1 MKFEEFI
8 DIFDNSSKLMLVA
21 TYKRLRRLKWCEKNN
36 FVLDTISVEEDKD
49 KKEISNIPESIYF
62 DGERCVSHSSGKIYY
77 RYRGDFYSDS
87 SEKVLLKKNVS
98 WSRRW
103 GH

>member
-1 MKFEEFI
+1 MYKRQFI
-8 DIFDNSSKLMLVA
+8 DSVA
-21 TYKRLRRLKWCEKNN
+21 DGL
-36 FVLDTISVEEDKD
+36 IP
-49 KKEISNIPESIYF
+49 NIPDSIYF

>member
-1 MKFEEFI
+1 MKFEEAI

-21 TYKRLRRLKWCEKNN
+21 TYKRLRRLN
-36 FVLDTISVEEDKD
+36 
-49 KKEISNIPESIYF
+49 
-62 DGERCVSHSSGKIYY
+62 
-77 RYRGDFYSDS
+77 YSDS

>member
-1 MKFEEFI
+1 MKFEEAI
-8 DIFDNSSKLMLVA
+8 DIFDNCSKLMLVT
-21 TYKRLRRLKWCEKNN
+21 TYKRLRRLN
-36 FVLDTISVEEDKD
+36 
-49 KKEISNIPESIYF
+49 
-62 DGERCVSHSSGKIYY
+62 
-77 RYRGDFYSDS
+77 YSDS

>member
-1 MKFEEFI
+1 M
-8 DIFDNSSKLMLVA
+8 
-21 TYKRLRRLKWCEKNN
+21 
-36 FVLDTISVEEDKD
+36 LDTISVEDDKD
-49 KKEISNIPESIYF
+49 KKEISNIPDSIYF

>member
-1 MKFEEFI
+1 MIKSEEII
-8 DIFDNSSKLMLVA
+8 DIFDNCSKLMLVA
-21 TYKRLRRLKWCEKNN
+21 TYKRLCRLN
-36 FVLDTISVEEDKD
+36 
-49 KKEISNIPESIYF
+49 
-62 DGERCVSHSSGKIYY
+62 
-77 RYRGDFYSDS
+77 YSDS

>member
-1 MKFEEFI
+1 MKFEEAI

-21 TYKRLRRLKWCEKNN
+21 TYKRLCRLN
-36 FVLDTISVEEDKD
+36 
-49 KKEISNIPESIYF
+49 
-62 DGERCVSHSSGKIYY
+62 
-77 RYRGDFYSDS
+77 YSDS

>member
-21 TYKRLRRLKWCEKNN
+21 TYKRLRRLNDVKKNN

-49 KKEISNIPESIYF
+49 KKEISNIPDSIYF